1 METYGR
7 TGTEGSGGKC
17 LKDTETVNPL
27 SSTRREALL
36 SHILKSRERTADSGE
51 RNGGSQNGAIKT
63 KEDGIRNHEQQ
74 LDNVKAQISA
84 LQQKLNSLKEEKHS
98 LFQRLK
104 TVLNEEDEKRGK
116 YEDHIHSEPRIL
128 GHEEELKMSESNTV
142 RLASAEGLPV
152 QQRRVPLLPTPDPTL
167 PSQPCVPGLSSNIPQ
182 FYTQFW
188 PE

>member
-1 METYGR
+1 MCSFVLCAAMTYIIPGR
-7 TGTEGSGGKC
+7 KSTGC
-17 LKDTETVNPL
+17 PPL
-27 SSTRREALL
+27 VWSCVQN
-36 SHILKSRERTADSGE
+36 SGE

>member
-36 SHILKSRERTADSGE
+36 SHILKSRERTAAMTYIIPGRKSTGCPPLVWSCVQNSGE

-116 YEDHIHSEPRIL
+116 YEDHIHR
-128 GHEEELKMSESNTV
+128 
-142 RLASAEGLPV
+142 
-152 QQRRVPLLPTPDPTL
+152 
-167 PSQPCVPGLSSNIPQ
+167 
-182 FYTQFW
+182 
-188 PE
+188 